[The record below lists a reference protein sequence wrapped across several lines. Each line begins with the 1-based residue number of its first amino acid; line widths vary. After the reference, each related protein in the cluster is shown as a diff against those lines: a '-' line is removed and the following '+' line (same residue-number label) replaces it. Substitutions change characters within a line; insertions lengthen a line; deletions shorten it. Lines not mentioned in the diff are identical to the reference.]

1 MTHLQYIDGEGQ
13 GLQKPEKLGSRLERE
28 RSRLQA
34 SLGSHT
40 PEP

>member
-13 GLQKPEKLGSRLERE
+13 GLQKPEKLGSRLECE

-34 SLGSHT
+34 RLGFHT
-40 PEP
+40 TEP